1 MAAPTMDETYGALY
15 IGVLFATFFQGL
27 LSVQAYTYYT
37 NFPDDPRLL
46 KTLVASVWTLDAGHL
61 ILVAQAGYHYLVTSW
76 GNQAALLIATWP
88 LVLDIVFVA
97 VPSLFCQAF
106 FLYRIW
112 VLSHHNWI
120 IIGFLGCGCLAGFS
134 VKAAVTGEIL
144 RNPLVEEEFSR
155 QSTKLLSGFI
165 IMAVVDLLI
174 ACTLIWYAGRTKPV
188 VDDIDGV
195 HRRTNFILRQI
206 MQYAVATGLAT
217 SLVGFASLAAF
228 LLAPDT
234 FIFLAIYFS
243 FGRMYTNALLVS
255 LNARRSF
262 RIAIDQPASSGPP
275 GIWFVP
281 ASSTPTVNPIDTEG
295 TESRNVHM
303 NE

>member
-37 NFPDDPRLL
+37 NFPDDSRWL
-46 KTLVASVWTLDAGHL
+46 KTLVASVWTLDAAHL
-61 ILVAQAGYHYLVTSW
+61 VLVAQAGYHYLVTSW
-76 GNQAALLIATWP
+76 GNQTALLVATFP

-97 VPSLFCQAF
+97 VPCLFCQAF
-106 FLYRIW
+106 FLYR
-112 VLSHHNWI
+112 HHNWL

-134 VKAAVTGEIL
+134 VKAAVMGEIL
-144 RNPLVEEEFSR
+144 KNPLVEEFRR
-155 QSTKLLSGFI
+155 QSTNLQSGFI
-165 IMAVVDLLI
+165 VMAVVDLLI
-174 ACTLIWYAGRTKPV
+174 ASTLIWYTRRTKTF
-188 VDDIDGV
+188 VDDSDGV
-195 HRRTNFILRQI
+195 HRRTNFILRRI

-228 LLAPDT
+228 MVAPDT

-255 LNARRSF
+255 LNARCSF
-262 RIAIDQPASSGPP
+262 RIAIEQPASSVP
-275 GIWFVP
+275 IWLSQLHRHP
-281 ASSTPTVNPIDTEG
+281 
-295 TESRNVHM
+295 R
-303 NE
+303 